1 MGLSGNRQNR
11 EQMKTLINILRDQR
25 KLTASMKPE
34 QYVIFR
40 KRWGQGKSK
49 NKEELLEIREV

>member
-1 MGLSGNRQNR
+1 
-11 EQMKTLINILRDQR
+11 MKTIINILRDQR

-34 QYVIFR
+34 QYAIFR

-49 NKEELLEIREV
+49 NKEELLEIIKV